1 MGEGV
6 NRPRRLLASNISM
19 PRASLVHTGGADSQP
34 TDSPLTCDPSEIFPA
49 RGARLPVSR
58 PRRPNFLGGK
68 SERQPRAS
76 QRLIFS
82 FKRQEHSC
90 GAVNVRHAAVAASSE
105 RALGNFRLCEPSRK
119 EPSKRGKKMPQSECS
134 TEHEREPR
142 LEAEEE
148 RQIAWAAAV
157 PCVCCPQRALAVFP
171 CR

>member
-1 MGEGV
+1 
-6 NRPRRLLASNISM
+6 M
-19 PRASLVHTGGADSQP
+19 PSASLVHTEGADSQP

-58 PRRPNFLGGK
+58 PRRRPNFLGGK

-105 RALGNFRLCEPSRK
+105 LWVISDSVNHQERSRASEAKNAT
-119 EPSKRGKKMPQSECS
+119 KRVLDRARTG
-134 TEHEREPR
+134 
-142 LEAEEE
+142 
-148 RQIAWAAAV
+148 AAAGSGGREANRLGSRR
-157 PCVCCPQRALAVFP
+157 PLCVLPATSTGGFP
-171 CR
+171 MPMRMA